1 MTWSVHFSPLS
12 FLQVCLSWPKDTIL
26 EAGDSSRHVFAN
38 CVCVYIFHVGNRR
51 AVHPA
56 ELTQLSL
63 TAYNKLLSILVSD
76 ASVYSKIFVFIWCCL
91 AGPRILQLHA
101 GCLITHFLKVIKL
114 RTDHKS
120 FAVQG
125 LNAHMSAVC
134 WPTFYPQEAVL
145 SKSITQLFNT
155 ISITSS
161 LQVSRCWRLPD
172 ALGAKK
178 QGLNTNRPIQFQGP
192 FAVCYNQ
199 EVKRKMVRSFFSC
212 NRC

>member
-51 AVHPA
+51 TVHPA

-63 TAYNKLLSILVSD
+63 TAYKKLLSILVSD

-120 FAVQG
+120 FAVQ
-125 LNAHMSAVC
+125 
-134 WPTFYPQEAVL
+134 
-145 SKSITQLFNT
+145 
-155 ISITSS
+155 
-161 LQVSRCWRLPD
+161 VSR
-172 ALGAKK
+172 
-178 QGLNTNRPIQFQGP
+178 NFSIQFLSQVPYKFQG
-192 FAVCYNQ
+192 VGDCQMRLVQKN
-199 EVKRKMVRSFFSC
+199 KD
-212 NRC
+212 